1 MKYAVI
7 YRSRSGNTRL
17 LAEEIYHALDVKE
30 DDKAMVDLGET
41 AEIPEADV
49 YFIGFAV
56 HNNLYSMKV
65 LDCFEKIFH
74 GKFALFATCGYLPTE
89 KYKANL
95 EKYLDAWLPEEA
107 EYLGMFLC
115 QGKVDAECKTKMLE
129 KMPDKE
135 NELHYMFDHGDT
147 HPDGKDLDDA
157 AEFAIKIQE
166 SVN

>member
-56 HNNLYSMKV
+56 HNNLCSMKV
-65 LDCFEKIFH
+65 LDCFEKISH
-74 GKFALFATCGYLPTE
+74 GKFALFATCGYLPIE

-115 QGKVDAECKTKMLE
+115 QG
-129 KMPDKE
+129 
-135 NELHYMFDHGDT
+135 
-147 HPDGKDLDDA
+147 
-157 AEFAIKIQE
+157 
-166 SVN
+166 